1 MSSLV
6 AQIDAGLSYAATLV
20 DRPEIDYES
29 VVVYSSW
36 AVTAFE
42 LYILYVFIRTGIMN
56 LLIPDLSALRPELT
70 IQSSSDPDVRAQDPS
85 ERAKG

>member
-42 LYILYVFIRTGIMN
+42 LYILYVPI
-56 LLIPDLSALRPELT
+56 
-70 IQSSSDPDVRAQDPS
+70 
-85 ERAKG
+85 